1 VRKHAHNGMKPF
13 TAGVI
18 ALIVVGIATYF
29 AFTKANPFASPYK
42 LNAVF
47 ANAENMKP
55 NSPVRIAGV
64 EVGKVTKVEAAD
76 DNSGAARVEMELKD
90 NALPLHQDAEAKIRP
105 RIFLEGNFFVDLKP
119 GSPTAKTMKSG
130 STIPVNQTAS
140 AVQFGQ
146 VLSALQTDTRSNLQ
160 RFLKE
165 YSTGL
170 SNGGAAGF
178 NQAIRYWTP
187 AYKNGSLMNQA
198 TLGTRPHD
206 LSDGV
211 LKGQQKVFKALATNE
226 ESLKSL
232 ITNLNVTFGA
242 LAGQDRALEAS
253 VPALDGLLKI
263 GSPAL
268 DQLNGALPDLRA
280 FARDA
285 LPGVKSSAPT
295 LRASLP
301 FITQARRLV
310 GEPELKGL
318 TRDLVPTIPALAKI
332 NHDSI
337 PLLDENR
344 RLSSCQNNV
353 LVPFANSSV
362 PSDKDT
368 PGADHFGPQGNSGEV
383 YKQLSRVLVGLSGES
398 RIFDSNS
405 PMYRVQGGGGPNTL
419 IQTDQELGTRYF
431 GQAMFP
437 IEATQPAKP
446 SKRPAFRPDV
456 ACETQQAPDLAAPFG
471 GADQSKQAPAMPT
484 SSLPLDLQKVRTEAM
499 AQLQRLAAVV
509 ESEKKGDGAPP
520 LISVPVDQQQK
531 AAKAYGFK
539 WTDDNQL
546 EKLKGGGK

>member
-1 VRKHAHNGMKPF
+1 MKPF

-18 ALIVVGIATYF
+18 ALVVVAIGTYF
-29 AFTKANPFASPYK
+29 AFTHANPFASPYK

-47 ANAENMKP
+47 ANAENIKP

-64 EVGKVTKVEAAD
+64 EVGKVTNVEPAG
-76 DNSGAARVEMELKD
+76 DNSGAARVQMELKN

-119 GSPTAKTMKSG
+119 GSPEGKKEGSG
-130 STIPVNQTAS
+130 FTIPVNQTAS

-187 AYKNGSLMNQA
+187 AYKNGSLMNEA
-198 TLGTRPHD
+198 SLGTRPHD

-211 LKGQQKVFKALATNE
+211 LKGQQKVFKALDTNE

-232 ITNLNVTFGA
+232 VTNLNVTFGA

-253 VPALDGLLKI
+253 IPALDSVLKV

-268 DQLNGALPDLRA
+268 DQLNSALPDLRA
-280 FARDA
+280 FSRDA

-310 GEPELKGL
+310 GEAELKGL

-344 RLSSCQNNV
+344 LLSSCQNNV
-353 LVPFANSSV
+353 LAPFAFSSI
-362 PSDKDT
+362 PTDKDT
-368 PGADHFGPQGNSGEV
+368 PGADHFGPEGNSGEV
-383 YKQLSRVLVGLSGES
+383 YKQLSRVLVGLAGES

-405 PMYRVQGGGGPNTL
+405 PMFRVQAGGGPNTVVE
-419 IQTDQELGTRYF
+419 TDQDLGQKFF
-431 GQAMFP
+431 GQSMFP

-446 SKRPAFRPDV
+446 SQRPVFRPNV
-456 ACETQQAPDLAAPFG
+456 PCETQQAPDLAAPFG
-471 GADQSKQAPAMPT
+471 GADQSKQAPAVST
-484 SSLPLDLQKVRTEAM
+484 SSLPLDLQKVRTEGM

-509 ESEKKGDGAPP
+509 ESDKKGDGAPP
-520 LISVPVDQQQK
+520 LVDVPVDQQQK

-539 WTDDNQL
+539 WTADNQL
-546 EKLKGGGK
+546 EKLKRGGK

>member
-1 VRKHAHNGMKPF
+1 MRKRAPNGLKPF

-18 ALIVVGIATYF
+18 ALIVVGVLTF
-29 AFTKANPFASPYK
+29 WAFTKANPFASPYK
-42 LNAVF
+42 LNALF
-47 ANAENMKP
+47 ANAENIKP

-64 EVGKVTKVEAAD
+64 EVGKVTNVEATGD
-76 DNSGAARVEMELKD
+76 SSGAARVQMELKD
-90 NALPLHQDAEAKIRP
+90 DALPLHQDAEAKIRP
-105 RIFLEGNFFVDLKP
+105 RVFLEGNFFVDVKP
-119 GSPTAKTMKSG
+119 GSPTTKTMRSG
-130 STIPVNQTAS
+130 STIPINQTAS

-198 TLGTRPHD
+198 SLGTRPHD

-211 LKGQQKVFKALATNE
+211 LKGQQKVFRALDTNE

-232 ITNLNVTFGA
+232 VTNLNVTFGA

-253 VPALDGLLKI
+253 IPALDGVLKV

-268 DQLNGALPDLRA
+268 DELNSALPDLRS

-310 GEPELKGL
+310 GEAELKGL

-344 RLSSCQNNV
+344 LLSSCQNNV
-353 LVPFANSSV
+353 LAPFAYSSV
-362 PSDKDT
+362 PTGKDT
-368 PGADHFGPQGNSGEV
+368 PGADHFGPDGNGGEV
-383 YKQLSRVLVGLSGES
+383 YKQLSRTLVGLAGES
-398 RIFDSNS
+398 RVFDSNS
-405 PMYRVQGGGGPNTL
+405 PTYRVQAGGGPNTL
-419 IQTDQELGTRYF
+419 IQTDQELGTKYF

-446 SKRPAFRPDV
+446 SKRPGFRPDV
-456 ACETQQAPDLAAPFG
+456 PCETQQAPDLAAPFG
-471 GADQSKQAPAMPT
+471 GADQSKQAPPAGT
-484 SSLPLDLQKVRTEAM
+484 SSLPLDLQKVRSDGM

-509 ESEKKGDGAPP
+509 ESDKKGDGAPP
-520 LISVPVDQQQK
+520 LLGVPVDQQQR

-539 WTDDNQL
+539 WTADNKL